1 MPLDIGLLLP
11 ALDTEHAHSEIRVYE
26 QVPEWISGDDLYF
39 LDFLIFNDLFVHQRF
54 LLVDVEHSHPA
65 LLVGYIEFLLHTVPE
80 YRGVYALVRV
90 SYREKLG
97 TICRIESFEVLIERY
112 GENEIGLH
120 NIENLDDSDA
130 MQV

>member
-11 ALDTEHAHSEIRVYE
+11 ALDPEHTHSEIRVYE
-26 QVPEWISGDDLYF
+26 QVSEWICGDDLDF

-65 LLVGYIEFLLHTVPE
+65 FLVGYIEFLLHTVPE

-90 SYREKLG
+90 SDRKKLG

-112 GENEIGLH
+112 GKNEIGLH

-130 MQV
+130 MEV